1 VRRKARHFQLTMTTP
16 APPAEFLCPITKK
29 VMKEPV
35 VSRYGIYFEKKAI
48 FEWLNQGYNY
58 CPVTGNPLRP
68 SNLIS
73 DKTLEWKI
81 QYWASKNGV
90 TDVLKAEVKEED
102 EDLLVLGFVAV
113 PPEKLRCALTKEVMK
128 DPVVS
133 KRGHSFER
141 AAIRKWMEEMGAR
154 CPITGETL
162 NPSDLISNKKLKW
175 EIQQWQL
182 AYGDGHEE
190 MSRLELDTKLAKA
203 MMVSQDYQMADI
215 LKALIAAESEGGKPM
230 AKDEEEDEDVLA
242 LLDDVVDTVETR
254 SA

>member
-1 VRRKARHFQLTMTTP
+1 MTTS

-29 VMKEPV
+29 VMKDPV
-35 VSRYGIYFEKKAI
+35 VTRYGIYFEKKAI
-48 FEWLNQGYNY
+48 LEWLNQGNNY

-90 TDVLKAEVKEED
+90 TDALKAEVKEED
-102 EDLLVLGFVAV
+102 GDPLVFGFVDV
-113 PPEKLRCALTKEVMK
+113 PPEKFRCALTKEVMK

-133 KRGHSFER
+133 KLGHSFER
-141 AAIRKWMEEMGAR
+141 EAIRKWMDEMGAV
-154 CPITGETL
+154 CPITAEAL
-162 NPSDLISNKKLKW
+162 NPSDMVTNNKLQW

-190 MSRLELDTKLAKA
+190 MSRLELDTKLSKA
-203 MMVSQDYQMADI
+203 MMVSQDYQMSDI
-215 LKALIAAESEGGKPM
+215 LKALTQAESEGRRTPM
-230 AKDEEEDEDVLA
+230 AEDKEEDEDVLA
-242 LLDDVVDTVETR
+242 LLDDVVDTVET
-254 SA
+254 SAF